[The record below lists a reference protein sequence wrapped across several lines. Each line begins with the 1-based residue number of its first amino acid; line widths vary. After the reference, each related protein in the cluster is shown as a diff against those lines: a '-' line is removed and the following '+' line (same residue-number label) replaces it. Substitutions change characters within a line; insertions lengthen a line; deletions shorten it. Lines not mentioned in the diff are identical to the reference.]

1 MTSMAGE
8 KMKYKNRLLE
18 KLNIP
23 SRAIEG
29 SGSSKGSDITQMM
42 MDPDY
47 LRQSSS
53 LIHEAL
59 QKGFDVLQMEDGN
72 IVMTGTKTIVY
83 RYEWDSEKGKLVKVE
98 IPETKEEV
106 EQHRLPDMID
116 A

>member
-1 MTSMAGE
+1 MSGE
-8 KMKYKNRLLE
+8 KTKYKNRLLE

-23 SRAIEG
+23 ARAMEKSQENT
-29 SGSSKGSDITQMM
+29 SGIDITQMM
-42 MDPDY
+42 MNPDY

-83 RYEWDSEKGKLVKVE
+83 RYEWDAEKGRLMKIE
-98 IPETKEEV
+98 IPETEDEV
-106 EQHRLPDMID
+106 KQHQLPDMAD